1 MALEAPLR
9 SSTGNHHF
17 PFAAQENMSGPAENE
32 RLRSP
37 FRHLSSPPPAT
48 DSSLLRPSSVNRVS
62 SHSTHMMSPSD
73 IVGPSPVTSNGTET
87 TEIEDDA
94 SDEID
99 VLSNTGSSSQRSELL
114 MLTTNLPDTMRQNNS
129 EETISVIHAP
139 ESFVNWTANNS
150 VASDKPRSERSSPR
164 ADDSSLDG
172 TPQPVNNSSSKR
184 PTFTKTHGFA
194 RSILTGLPV
203 SLLPQTSSLYGTA

>member
-1 MALEAPLR
+1 
-9 SSTGNHHF
+9 
-17 PFAAQENMSGPAENE
+17 
-32 RLRSP
+32 
-37 FRHLSSPPPAT
+37 
-48 DSSLLRPSSVNRVS
+48 
-62 SHSTHMMSPSD
+62 MMSPSD

-139 ESFVNWTANNS
+139 ESFVNW
-150 VASDKPRSERSSPR
+150 
-164 ADDSSLDG
+164 
-172 TPQPVNNSSSKR
+172 
-184 PTFTKTHGFA
+184 
-194 RSILTGLPV
+194 V
-203 SLLPQTSSLYGTA
+203 SHH